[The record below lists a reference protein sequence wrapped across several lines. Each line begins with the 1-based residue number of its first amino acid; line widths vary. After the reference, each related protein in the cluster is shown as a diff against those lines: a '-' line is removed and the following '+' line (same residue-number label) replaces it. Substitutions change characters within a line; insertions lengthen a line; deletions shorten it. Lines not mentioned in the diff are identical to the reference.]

1 MYISHCGL
9 LLANK
14 LCSCLAFLRFNLW
27 LVAGEGVLQPVDVA
41 IVLLNPQ
48 VVVNAAEIA
57 AETVLKIT
65 APSQRKS
72 FDC

>member
-1 MYISHCGL
+1 M
-9 LLANK
+9 
-14 LCSCLAFLRFNLW
+14 
-27 LVAGEGVLQPVDVA
+27 AGEGVLQPVDVA

-65 APSQRKS
+65 APSQTEVAGLLEDNTATRRMPVHNVPILLRRGPS
-72 FDC
+72 NW